1 MMTEDGRP
9 SALESIE
16 DIQAEKCDV
25 LASESRAKRKGPCPD
40 RGPLFA
46 TAGTTTQVRAK
57 QYWRPSTAYGER
69 DVGSW
74 QLVFNP
80 TCRGTP

>member
-25 LASESRAKRKGPCPD
+25 LASESRANDKGPLSGQ
-40 RGPLFA
+40 GPFVRYGRDDNS
-46 TAGTTTQVRAK
+46 GTR
-57 QYWRPSTAYGER
+57 
-69 DVGSW
+69 
-74 QLVFNP
+74 
-80 TCRGTP
+80 